1 VPKIE
6 VVFYKEGDGSV
17 PVLDWLNAV
26 KRHEKRVYAKCLVR
40 IAILE
45 AEGHEL
51 RRPLCDYL
59 RDGIYE
65 LRVRFGTV
73 NYRILYFFSGQPVA
87 ILAHGLMKDD
97 KVPEKD
103 IELALMRKG
112 RFEGDPEG
120 HTYDE
125 D

>member
-1 VPKIE
+1 MPKIE

-17 PVLDWLNAV
+17 PVLDWLNVV

-40 IAILE
+40 IGILE

-51 RRPLCDYL
+51 RRPLSDYL
-59 RDGIYE
+59 RDGIHE

-73 NYRILYFFSGQPVA
+73 NYRILYFFSGQTAA
-87 ILAHGLMKDD
+87 ILAHALAKED

-103 IELALMRKG
+103 IELVLVRKG
-112 RFEGDPEG
+112 RFDADPEG
-120 HTYDE
+120 HTYHE